1 MDSTYC
7 NGEECYVI
15 KGNSYERYIDKE
27 TGLTVRQIE
36 KSNKDITGKTDM
48 VIDYNYKFNIVSD
61 SDIVKPDTTGY
72 TITE

>member
-1 MDSTYC
+1 MLLK
-7 NGEECYVI
+7 EI
-15 KGNSYERYIDKE
+15 AKE

-48 VIDYNYKFNIVSD
+48 VIDYDYKFNTVSD